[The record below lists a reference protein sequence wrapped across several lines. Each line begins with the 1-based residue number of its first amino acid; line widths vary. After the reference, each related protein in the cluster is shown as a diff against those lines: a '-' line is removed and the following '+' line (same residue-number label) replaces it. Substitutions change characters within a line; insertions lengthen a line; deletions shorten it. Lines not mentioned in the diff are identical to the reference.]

1 VSRRLFAALSLSFAL
16 GSCSEQGPAVFIAMD
31 RDFAGFLQWRRVELG
46 TVMLVG
52 HAPGTRVAFI
62 NTAQRPSGSA
72 YPVGTIIVKAITQNS
87 ADTNQWAVIA
97 MAKRGGDFN
106 REGARD
112 WEFFTLRMQGESVSI
127 VERGLAPRTDGD
139 GDPYGVTAG
148 ITCNTCHGSADARM
162 VDSIL
167 TPELRPA
174 DAGL

>member
-1 VSRRLFAALSLSFAL
+1 MRSLVAAIAL
-16 GSCSEQGPAVFIAMD
+16 IAATSSCSDPGTSVFIAMD

-46 TVMLVG
+46 TVMLAG
-52 HAPGTRVAFI
+52 HPPGTRVAFV
-62 NTAQRPSGSA
+62 NTAQRPSGTE

-106 REGARD
+106 HDGARN
-112 WEFFTLRMQGESVSI
+112 WEFFTLRVQDGVVSI